1 MNSQDF
7 NNKLTKE
14 KVPLKNFAYHLT
26 ADKDDAEDLL
36 QETFLKA
43 LKNKDKFLSYS
54 YQNMKPWLFT
64 IMKNTFINAYRSASR
79 KAKINDYSEENSFI
93 NSTTEQHS
101 SNPEEVYHAKEV
113 HEKLDELEFKFRTP
127 LQLFLEGYR
136 YDEIAK
142 KLNLKIGTVK
152 SRIFFTR
159 QKLKNKLELVA

>member
-7 NNKLTKE
+7 NYNLTKE

-26 ADKDDAEDLL
+26 ANKEEAEDLL

-43 LKNKDKFLSYS
+43 LKNKDKFLNYP

-79 KAKINDYSEENSFI
+79 KNKINDYSDENSFI
-93 NSTTEQHS
+93 DSTTESHS
-101 SNPEEVYHAKEV
+101 STPEEVYHTKEV
-113 HEKLDELEFKFRTP
+113 HDKLEEIEFKFRTP
-127 LQLFLEGYR
+127 LKLFLKGYK
-136 YDEIAK
+136 YDEIAER
-142 KLNLKIGTVK
+142 LNLKIGTVK

-159 QKLKNKLELVA
+159 QKLRNKLELVA